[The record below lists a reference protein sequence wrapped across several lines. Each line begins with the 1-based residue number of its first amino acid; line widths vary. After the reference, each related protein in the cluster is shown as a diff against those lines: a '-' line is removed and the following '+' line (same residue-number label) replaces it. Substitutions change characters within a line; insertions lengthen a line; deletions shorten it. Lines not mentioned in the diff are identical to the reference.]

1 MVYCRD
7 CCMFG
12 HCYAARYFFSTLLSL
27 ATCGVLF
34 CMHFASKNNGLG
46 TTMLGISAVELLMIA
61 VIAIVLIPSKDIP
74 KVLKF
79 LIKGY
84 RQLQGLYTKLLRELN
99 LLNLD

>member
-1 MVYCRD
+1 
-7 CCMFG
+7 
-12 HCYAARYFFSTLLSL
+12 
-27 ATCGVLF
+27 
-34 CMHFASKNNGLG
+34 
-46 TTMLGISAVELLMIA
+46 MLGISAVELLMIA